1 MDATHGAKADI
12 EAIKQLKADYF
23 RLLDS
28 KQWRAWGQLFTED
41 ALLDSSDDSPDG
53 VARGREAI
61 VGMVSGALEGAVT
74 RHRGS
79 SPVIEFGGPDA
90 ACGVWGMED
99 RLVFG
104 GEPPSLVVEGQGHY
118 HETYAKGADG
128 RWCIEEIRL
137 KRSRLVHN
145 GRVLI
150 G

>member
-1 MDATHGAKADI
+1 
-12 EAIKQLKADYF
+12 
-23 RLLDS
+23 
-28 KQWRAWGQLFTED
+28 
-41 ALLDSSDDSPDG
+41 
-53 VARGREAI
+53 
-61 VGMVSGALEGAVT
+61 
-74 RHRGS
+74 
-79 SPVIEFGGPDA
+79 
-90 ACGVWGMED
+90 MED